1 MIITKRQ
8 PVSVGE
14 MITEEYLEPLGITQG
29 QLAKAMGVSRR
40 TVNEICTG
48 KRAVTVDTALMLA
61 KVFENTPDFWLN
73 MQRRHDIWAAL
84 HSPKRKARIENA
96 KPLLEV
102 NLDHQLLKQ
111 VSAIDSDEEFKDWA
125 SLLFEQAVL
134 AEGGQLEDPAGFVQ
148 RVNRLMLNAG

>member
-1 MIITKRQ
+1 MTTGDAGYKMIITKRQ

-73 MQRRHDIWAAL
+73 LQRRNDIWAAL
-84 HSPKRKARIENA
+84 HTPKRKARIEKA
-96 KPLLEV
+96 RPIREV
-102 NLDHQLLKQ
+102 
-111 VSAIDSDEEFKDWA
+111 FT
-125 SLLFEQAVL
+125 
-134 AEGGQLEDPAGFVQ
+134 
-148 RVNRLMLNAG
+148 